1 MAYADTYLG
10 KDTPKLGFGLM
21 RLPKLEDGSMDV
33 EQIEAMVDA
42 FLEAGLTYFDTAYV
56 YDKGESEKVAK
67 LALVD
72 RYPRDAYTIATKAN
86 AWLGEPTEEQ
96 VKRQFEVSCQRM
108 GIYYVDYYLLHAI
121 QANNNDTYDS
131 YGLWDW
137 VRGLKEQ
144 GLVRHWGF
152 SFHSSPE
159 HLDRLLTQH
168 PDVEF
173 IQLQVNYA
181 DWEQSNVWSRGN
193 IEVAQRHGVPYTI
206 MEPIKGGTLAT
217 PPAKVRQILDQGSSQ
232 VGPDASY
239 ASWAVRFAASQP
251 GVITT
256 LSGMSTLRQVQD
268 NVSYMGS
275 GAFKPLNAAEL
286 QTIRAAQK
294 ALDESDQFRCTAC
307 HYCTAGCPQQIPI
320 PDFFKAMNRKL
331 VFEDE
336 AGAKRDYARAAE
348 KAGVNAGDCIQCGQC
363 EAACPQSLPIIS
375 YLERVAA
382 ELEA

>member
-1 MAYADTYLG
+1 
-10 KDTPKLGFGLM
+10 
-21 RLPKLEDGSMDV
+21 MDV

-256 LSGMSTLRQVQD
+256 LSGMSTLDQIVD
-268 NVSYMGS
+268 NCRTFSDPE
-275 GAFKPLNAAEL
+275 PLSDRDMDL
-286 QTIRAAQK
+286 LMK
-294 ALDESDQFRCTAC
+294 ACDLFHNQLRVPCTAC
-307 HYCTAGCPQQIPI
+307 RYCTPDCPMEINIPEFLKVYNDYKVDGMMALNRADAVVSEGKPADCIGCGSCTSHCPQGIAVPEI
-320 PDFFKAMNRKL
+320 MPLLA
-331 VFEDE
+331 E
-336 AGAKRDYARAAE
+336 ALSRRPAR
-348 KAGVNAGDCIQCGQC
+348 
-363 EAACPQSLPIIS
+363 P
-375 YLERVAA
+375 
-382 ELEA
+382 